1 MRWPACI
8 IISALLTVAPAHAAA
23 VSPLI
28 TALADDDAAVRQAA
42 AEALGQIGQP
52 ARPAL
57 QPLWRL
63 IRDPDEAVRE
73 SALRAIR
80 RIRD

>member
-1 MRWPACI
+1 MIGGTRVSAF
-8 IISALLTVAPAHAAA
+8 ISAL
-23 VSPLI
+23 
-28 TALADDDAAVRQAA
+28 ADNDAQVRQAA

-52 ARPAL
+52 AQLAL

-73 SALRAIR
+73 SAVRAIR